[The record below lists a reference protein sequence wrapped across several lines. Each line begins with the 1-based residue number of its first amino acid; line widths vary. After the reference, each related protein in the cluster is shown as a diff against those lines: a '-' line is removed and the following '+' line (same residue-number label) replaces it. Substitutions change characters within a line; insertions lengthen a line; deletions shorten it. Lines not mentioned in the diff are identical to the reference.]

1 MSAFLEIP
9 QLPYTETVWE
19 NGGPVEGECVEF
31 RLIYAGNQLVAD
43 GDATQKHVIRKALH
57 PQLKHLWASNF
68 LLSDMARR
76 YGLVANRN
84 TSGMSEDEIARMMR
98 ETFFAKVGNLYSRGN
113 FHFVPL
119 IEQSLCL
126 RVSLDILFLRRD
138 QHPLIKAGGDIDNR
152 LKTLFDAFRV
162 PETTAGLGGVPED
175 GEDPFFV
182 LMQDDC
188 LISEVRVN
196 TDNLLL
202 LPQNTAPSAKDCFL
216 VIDVKLRPT
225 QKTTKSWAFE

>member
-1 MSAFLEIP
+1 
-9 QLPYTETVWE
+9 
-19 NGGPVEGECVEF
+19 VEF
-31 RLIYAGNQLVAD
+31 RLIYSGNQLVSD
-43 GDATQKHVIRKALH
+43 GDAAQKHVIRKVLH
-57 PQLKHLWASNF
+57 PQLKQLWASNF

-76 YGLVANRN
+76 YGALVNVSAAGL
-84 TSGMSEDEIARMMR
+84 TDEEIARMAR
-98 ETFFAKVGNLYSRGN
+98 ESFFTQIGALYSRGN

-152 LKTLFDAFRV
+152 LKTLFDALRV
-162 PETTAGLGGVPED
+162 PETTAGLGSVPEA

-188 LISEVRVN
+188 LVSEVRVN

-202 LPQNTAPSAKDCFL
+202 LPQNVAPSAKDAFL
-216 VIDVKLRPT
+216 VIDVKLSPT
-225 QKTTKSWAFE
+225 QKTAKSWAFE